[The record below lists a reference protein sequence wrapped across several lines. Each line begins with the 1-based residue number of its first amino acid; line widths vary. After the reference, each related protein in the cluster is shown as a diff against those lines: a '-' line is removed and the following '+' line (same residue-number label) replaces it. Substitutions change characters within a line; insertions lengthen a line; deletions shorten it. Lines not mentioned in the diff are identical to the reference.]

1 VEEIRSLMTF
11 DRQSRYSKRIDKLLI
26 QVVMVKQLLAL
37 IKPWVK
43 SAVAVGLTLT
53 LVFAQTGDAL
63 AARSG
68 GRIGGGSFRA
78 PSRGYSAPNGG
89 YSNRGGGY
97 YPGGGF
103 SNPFIFPWLFFG
115 GGGNLFSLLILLAVG
130 GFLLNTFRRV
140 AGGDSFEGGDVY
152 NPQVS
157 IAEIQVGLLADARE
171 VQSKLDRLAETVNA
185 DTASGRM
192 YLLQETSLELLRH
205 PEYWTYAKTG
215 TQQAKLDRAEAVF
228 NQLSLAERGKFTTET
243 LSKVNNQLRQ
253 AEVNAALPSTGEL
266 ATVEQERSEYIIVT
280 LLVAATRPLQL
291 PKINGDND
299 LRQALQTLGSLDASA
314 IVAIEA
320 IWTPQANG
328 DALTT
333 DDILTHYPDLKL
345 V

>member
-1 VEEIRSLMTF
+1 MLE
-11 DRQSRYSKRIDKLLI
+11 K
-26 QVVMVKQLLAL
+26 LLAL
-37 IKPWVK
+37 IKPLVK
-43 SAVAVGLTLT
+43 SLVAVGLVLT
-53 LVFAQTGDAL
+53 LVMSQTGDAL

-68 GRIGGGSFRA
+68 GRIGGGSFRS
-78 PSRGYSAPNGG
+78 PSRGYSSPSGG
-89 YSNRGGGY
+89 SYGGRGGGY
-97 YPGGGF
+97 YPGGGLSPF
-103 SNPFIFPWLFFG
+103 FFLPFIG
-115 GGGNLFSLLILLAVG
+115 GGGGGGLFSLLILISVG

-157 IAEIQVGLLADARE
+157 IAQIQVGLLADARS
-171 VQSKLDRLAETVNA
+171 VQSKLDQLAETVNA
-185 DTASGRM
+185 DTATGRM
-192 YLLQETSLELLRH
+192 YLLQETRLELLRH
-205 PEYWTYAKTG
+205 PEYWTYAKTS

-228 NQLSLAERGKFTTET
+228 NQLSLNERGKFTTET

-253 AEVNAALPSTGEL
+253 ADSNAVLNSTGEL
-266 ATVEQERSEYIIVT
+266 ATVEQERAEYIIVT
-280 LLVAATRPLQL
+280 LLVAATRSLEL
-291 PKINGDND
+291 PKINGEAD

-333 DDILTHYPDLKL
+333 DDILAYYPDLKL

>member
-1 VEEIRSLMTF
+1 MLE
-11 DRQSRYSKRIDKLLI
+11 K
-26 QVVMVKQLLAL
+26 LLAL
-37 IKPWVK
+37 IKPLVK
-43 SAVAVGLTLT
+43 SLVAVGLVLT
-53 LVFAQTGDAL
+53 LVMSQTGDAL

-68 GRIGGGSFRA
+68 GRIGGGSFRS
-78 PSRGYSAPNGG
+78 PSRGYSSPSGG
-89 YSNRGGGY
+89 SYGGRGGGY
-97 YPGGGF
+97 YPGGGLSPF
-103 SNPFIFPWLFFG
+103 FFLPFIG
-115 GGGNLFSLLILLAVG
+115 GGGGGGLFSLLILISVG

-157 IAEIQVGLLADARE
+157 IAQIQVGLLADARS
-171 VQSKLDRLAETVNA
+171 VQSKLDQLAETVNA
-185 DTASGRM
+185 DTATGRM

-205 PEYWTYAKTG
+205 PEYWTYAKTS

-228 NQLSLAERGKFTTET
+228 NQLSLNERGKFTTET

-253 AEVNAALPSTGEL
+253 ADSNAALNSTGEL
-266 ATVEQERSEYIIVT
+266 ATAEQERAEYIIVT
-280 LLVAATRPLQL
+280 LLVAATRSLEL
-291 PKINGDND
+291 PKINGEAD

-333 DDILTHYPDLKL
+333 DDILAYYPDLKL

>member
-1 VEEIRSLMTF
+1 ML
-11 DRQSRYSKRIDKLLI
+11 DKLRALLKP
-26 QVVMVKQLLAL
+26 MVKSL
-37 IKPWVK
+37 
-43 SAVAVGLTLT
+43 VAVGLVLT
-53 LVFAQTGDAL
+53 LVFSQTGDAL

-78 PSRGYSAPNGG
+78 PSRGYSSPSGG
-89 YSNRGGGY
+89 SYGRGGGGF

-103 SNPFIFPWLFFG
+103 SSPFFFLPFLG
-115 GGGNLFSLLILLAVG
+115 GGGGGLFSLLIMVAVG

-140 AGGDSFEGGDVY
+140 AGGDSFEGGDTY

-157 IAEIQVGLLADARE
+157 IAQIQVGLLADARS
-171 VQSKLDRLAETVNA
+171 VQSKLDQLAETVNA

-192 YLLQETSLELLRH
+192 HLLQETSLELLRH
-205 PEYWTYAKTG
+205 PEYWTYGKTG

-228 NQLSLAERGKFTTET
+228 NQLSLNERGKFTTET

-253 AEVNAALPSTGEL
+253 ANSGAALNSTGEL
-266 ATVEQERSEYIIVT
+266 LTVEQEQERAEYIIVT
-280 LLVAATRPLQL
+280 LLVAATRKLEL
-291 PKINGDND
+291 PKINGESD

-333 DDILTHYPDLKL
+333 DDILTYYPDLKL

>member
-1 VEEIRSLMTF
+1 M
-11 DRQSRYSKRIDKLLI
+11 IDKLRALLKP
-26 QVVMVKQLLAL
+26 MVKSL
-37 IKPWVK
+37 
-43 SAVAVGLTLT
+43 VAVGLVLT

-68 GRIGGGSFRA
+68 GRIGGGSFRS
-78 PSRGYSAPNGG
+78 PSRGYSSPGNS
-89 YSNRGGGY
+89 YPSRGGGY

-103 SNPFIFPWLFFG
+103 LSPLFWFLPFG
-115 GGGNLFSLLILLAVG
+115 GGGSLLSLFVLIAVG

-140 AGGDSFEGGDVY
+140 TGGDSFEGDVY

-157 IAEIQVGLLADARE
+157 IAQIQVGLLAEARS
-171 VQSKLDRLAETVNA
+171 VQSKLDQLAETVNA

-205 PEYWTYAKTG
+205 PEYWTYGKTS

-228 NQLSLAERGKFTTET
+228 NQLSLNERGKFTTET
-243 LSKVNNQLRQ
+243 LSNINNQLRQ
-253 AEVNAALPSTGEL
+253 AQTNAALNSTGEL
-266 ATVEQERSEYIIVT
+266 VTVEQEQERAEYIIVT
-280 LLVAATRPLQL
+280 LLVAATRPLEL
-291 PKINGDND
+291 PKINGQDD
-299 LRQALQTLGSLDASA
+299 LRQALQTLGSLDGSA
-314 IVAIEA
+314 IVAVEA

-333 DDILTHYPDLKL
+333 DDILAHYPDLKL

>member
-1 VEEIRSLMTF
+1 MINKLRS
-11 DRQSRYSKRIDKLLI
+11 
-26 QVVMVKQLLAL
+26 L
-37 IKPWVK
+37 IKPLMK
-43 SAVAVGLTLT
+43 SLIAAGLVLT
-53 LVFAQTGDAL
+53 LVFAQTGDAF

-78 PSRGYSAPNGG
+78 PSRSMPSGSGG
-89 YSNRGGGY
+89 YNRNYGGGY
-97 YPGGGF
+97 GGGFGGGF
-103 SNPFIFPWLFFG
+103 SPFMIPFMFG
-115 GGGNLFSLLILLAVG
+115 GGGGSLFSLMIMIAIG
-130 GFLLNTFRRV
+130 GFLLQTFKRV
-140 AGGDSFEGGDVY
+140 AGGDSLEGADVY

-157 IAEIQVGLLADARE
+157 IAQIQVGLLADARN
-171 VQSKLDRLAETVNA
+171 VQAKLDQLAQTVNA
-185 DTASGRM
+185 ETASGRM
-192 YLLQETSLELLRH
+192 HLLQETSLELLRH
-205 PEYWTYAKTG
+205 PEYWTYGKTT

-253 AEVNAALPSTGEL
+253 ADTNAVLNSTGEV
-266 ATVEQERSEYIIVT
+266 ATVEQERAEYIIVT
-280 LLVAATRPLQL
+280 LMVAATRSITL

-333 DDILTHYPDLKL
+333 DNIHTHYPDLKL

>member
-1 VEEIRSLMTF
+1 
-11 DRQSRYSKRIDKLLI
+11 
-26 QVVMVKQLLAL
+26 MVKQLLAL
-37 IKPWVK
+37 VKPWVK
-43 SAVAVGLTLT
+43 SFVAVGLALT
-53 LVFAQTGDAL
+53 LMVAQTGDAL

-68 GRIGGGSFRA
+68 GRIGGGSFRS

-89 YSNRGGGY
+89 MNRGGGY
-97 YPGGGF
+97 YPGGGGF
-103 SNPFIFPWLFFG
+103 SPLFWLLPFSG
-115 GGGNLFSLLILLAVG
+115 GGGSLLSLLVMVAVG
-130 GFLLNTFRRV
+130 GFLLQSFKRIT
-140 AGGDSFEGGDVY
+140 GGDNFEGEVY

-157 IAEIQVGLLADARE
+157 ISEIQVGLLADARN
-171 VQSKLDRLAETVNA
+171 VQSKLDQLAITVNA
-185 DTASGRM
+185 DTATGRM
-192 YLLQETSLELLRH
+192 HLLQETSLELLRH
-205 PEYWTYAKTG
+205 PEYWTYGKTS

-228 NQLSLAERGKFTTET
+228 NQLSLNERGKFTSET

-253 AEVNAALPSTGEL
+253 AENNAALPSTGEL
-266 ATVEQERSEYIIVT
+266 ATVEQERAEYIIVT
-280 LLVAATRPLQL
+280 LLVAATRSIQL

-299 LRQALQTLGSLDASA
+299 LRQALQILGSLDASA

>member
-1 VEEIRSLMTF
+1 
-11 DRQSRYSKRIDKLLI
+11 
-26 QVVMVKQLLAL
+26 MVKKLLAL

-43 SAVAVGLTLT
+43 SIVTIGLALTLM
-53 LVFAQTGDAL
+53 LGQSGDAL

-78 PSRGYSAPNGG
+78 PSRGYSAPSGG
-89 YSNRGGGY
+89 MNRGGGY
-97 YPGGGF
+97 GYGGGGF
-103 SNPFIFPWLFFG
+103 SPFMLPWLMFG
-115 GGGNLFSLLILLAVG
+115 GGGGSLFSLLIMVAVG
-130 GFLLNTFRRV
+130 GYLLQSFRKV
-140 AGGDSFEGGDVY
+140 TGGDSFEGDVY

-157 IAEIQVGLLADARE
+157 IAQIQVGLLADARN
-171 VQSKLDRLAETVNA
+171 VQTKLDSLAQTINAETA
-185 DTASGRM
+185 TGRM
-192 YLLQETSLELLRH
+192 HLLQETSLELLRH
-205 PEYWTYAKTG
+205 PEYWTYGKTS

-253 AEVNAALPSTGEL
+253 ADTNAVLNSTGEL
-266 ATVEQERSEYIIVT
+266 ATVEQERGEYIIVT
-280 LLVAATRPLQL
+280 LLVAATRSIQL
-291 PKINGDND
+291 PKINGDSD

-314 IVAIEA
+314 LVAIEA

-333 DDILTHYPDLKL
+333 DDIHTHYPDLKL

>member
-1 VEEIRSLMTF
+1 MLEKLRS
-11 DRQSRYSKRIDKLLI
+11 
-26 QVVMVKQLLAL
+26 L
-37 IKPWVK
+37 IKPLMK
-43 SAVAVGLTLT
+43 SFVAVGLVLT
-53 LVFAQTGDAL
+53 LVFSQTGDAL

-78 PSRGYSAPNGG
+78 PSRGYSSPSGG
-89 YSNRGGGY
+89 SYGRGGGY

-103 SNPFIFPWLFFG
+103 SSPFFFLPFVG
-115 GGGNLFSLLILLAVG
+115 GGGGGLFSLLIMVAVG

-140 AGGDSFEGGDVY
+140 AGGDSFEGGDTY

-157 IAEIQVGLLADARE
+157 IAQIQVGLLADARS
-171 VQSKLDRLAETVNA
+171 VQSKLDQLAETVNA

-192 YLLQETSLELLRH
+192 HLLQETSLELLRH
-205 PEYWTYAKTG
+205 PEYWTYGKTG

-228 NQLSLAERGKFTTET
+228 NQLSLNERGKFTTET

-253 AEVNAALPSTGEL
+253 AGGGATLNSTGEI
-266 ATVEQERSEYIIVT
+266 ATVEPEQERAEYIIVT
-280 LLVAATRPLQL
+280 LLVAATRKLEL
-291 PKINGDND
+291 PKINGESD

-333 DDILTHYPDLKL
+333 DDILAYYPDLKL

>member
-1 VEEIRSLMTF
+1 
-11 DRQSRYSKRIDKLLI
+11 
-26 QVVMVKQLLAL
+26 MVKQLLAL

-43 SAVAVGLTLT
+43 SVLAVGLALTLT
-53 LVFAQTGDAL
+53 LSQSGDAL

-68 GRIGGGSFRA
+68 GRIGGGSFRS

-89 YSNRGGGY
+89 MNRGGGGY

-103 SNPFIFPWLFFG
+103 SSPFFWAPFMFG
-115 GGGNLFSLLILLAVG
+115 GGGGSLFSLLIMVAVG
-130 GFLLNTFRRV
+130 GYLLQSFRR
-140 AGGDSFEGGDVY
+140 ATGGGDSFEGDVY

-157 IAEIQVGLLADARE
+157 IAEIQVGLLAEARD
-171 VQSKLDRLAETVNA
+171 VQSKLDQLATTINP
-185 DTASGRM
+185 DTATGRM
-192 YLLQETSLELLRH
+192 HLLQETSLELLRH
-205 PEYWTYAKTG
+205 PEYWTYAKTS

-253 AEVNAALPSTGEL
+253 SESPAVFNSTGEL
-266 ATVEQERSEYIIVT
+266 ATAEPERSEYIIVT
-280 LLVAATRPLQL
+280 LLVAATRSIQL
-291 PKINGDND
+291 PKINGDSD

-314 IVAIEA
+314 LVAIEA

-333 DDILTHYPDLKL
+333 DDILAHYPDLKL

>member
-1 VEEIRSLMTF
+1 MTF

-37 IKPWVK
+37 MKPWVK
-43 SAVAVGLTLT
+43 SAVAVGLALT

-78 PSRGYSAPNGG
+78 PSRGYNAPSGG

-103 SNPFIFPWLFFG
+103 SSPFFFLPFLG
-115 GGGNLFSLLILLAVG
+115 GGGGGSLFSLLILVAVG
-130 GFLLNTFRRV
+130 GFLLQSFRRI

-157 IAEIQVGLLADARE
+157 IAEIQVGLLAEARN

-205 PEYWTYAKTG
+205 PEYWTYGKTS
-215 TQQAKLDRAEAVF
+215 TQQAKLDRSEAIF

-243 LSKVNNQLRQ
+243 LSQVNNQLRQ
-253 AEVNAALPSTGEL
+253 ADVRAALPSTGEL
-266 ATVEQERSEYIIVT
+266 ATVEPERSEYIIVT

-291 PKINGDND
+291 PKINGDAD

>member
-1 VEEIRSLMTF
+1 MINKLRS
-11 DRQSRYSKRIDKLLI
+11 
-26 QVVMVKQLLAL
+26 L
-37 IKPWVK
+37 IKPLMK
-43 SAVAVGLTLT
+43 SLIAAGLVLT
-53 LVFAQTGDAL
+53 LVFAQTGDAF

-78 PSRGYSAPNGG
+78 PSRSMPSNG
-89 YSNRGGGY
+89 GGGY
-97 YPGGGF
+97 NRGYGGGYGGGF
-103 SNPFIFPWLFFG
+103 SPLFYLPFIG
-115 GGGNLFSLLILLAVG
+115 GGGGGLFSLLIMVAIG
-130 GFLLNTFRRV
+130 GFLLQTFKRV
-140 AGGDSFEGGDVY
+140 AGGDSFEGSDVY

-157 IAEIQVGLLADARE
+157 IAQIQVGLLADARD
-171 VQSKLDRLAETVNA
+171 VQAKLDQLATTVNA
-185 DTASGRM
+185 ETASGRM
-192 YLLQETSLELLRH
+192 HLLQETSLELLRH
-205 PEYWTYAKTG
+205 PEYWTYGKTT

-253 AEVNAALPSTGEL
+253 ADTNAVLNSTGEI
-266 ATVEQERSEYIIVT
+266 ATVEQERAEYIVVT
-280 LLVAATRPLQL
+280 LMVAATRSITL
-291 PKINGDND
+291 PKINGDAD

-333 DDILTHYPDLKL
+333 DDIIAYYPDLKL

>member
-1 VEEIRSLMTF
+1 MTF

-53 LVFAQTGDAL
+53 LVFAQAGDAL

-68 GRIGGGSFRA
+68 GRIGGGSFRS
-78 PSRGYSAPNGG
+78 PSRGYSAPSGG
-89 YSNRGGGY
+89 MNRGGGY
-97 YPGGGF
+97 GYGGGF
-103 SNPFIFPWLFFG
+103 SPFYIPFLFG
-115 GGGNLFSLLILLAVG
+115 GGGGSLLSLLVMVAVG
-130 GFLLNTFRRV
+130 GFLLQSFRR
-140 AGGDSFEGGDVY
+140 ATGGDSFEGDVY

-157 IAEIQVGLLADARE
+157 IAEIQVGLLAEARD

-205 PEYWTYAKTG
+205 PEYWTYGKTS

-253 AEVNAALPSTGEL
+253 AETNAALPSTGEL

-291 PKINGDND
+291 PKINGDAD

-314 IVAIEA
+314 LVAIEA

-333 DDILTHYPDLKL
+333 DDILAHYPDLKL

>member
-1 VEEIRSLMTF
+1 ML
-11 DRQSRYSKRIDKLLI
+11 DKLRALLKP
-26 QVVMVKQLLAL
+26 MVKSL
-37 IKPWVK
+37 
-43 SAVAVGLTLT
+43 VAVGLVLT
-53 LVFAQTGDAL
+53 LVFSQTGDAL

-78 PSRGYSAPNGG
+78 PSRGYSAPSGG
-89 YSNRGGGY
+89 SYGRGGGY

-103 SNPFIFPWLFFG
+103 SPFFFLPFLG
-115 GGGNLFSLLILLAVG
+115 GGGGGLFSLLIMVAVG

-140 AGGDSFEGGDVY
+140 AGGDSFEGGGDVY

-157 IAEIQVGLLADARE
+157 IAQIQVGLLADARS
-171 VQSKLDRLAETVNA
+171 VQSKLDQLAETVNA

-192 YLLQETSLELLRH
+192 HLLQETSLELLRH
-205 PEYWTYAKTG
+205 PEYWTYGKTG

-228 NQLSLAERGKFTTET
+228 NQLSLNERGKFTTET

-253 AEVNAALPSTGEL
+253 AGSGAALNSTGEL
-266 ATVEQERSEYIIVT
+266 ATVEQEQERAEYIIVT
-280 LLVAATRPLQL
+280 LLVAATRKLEL
-291 PKINGDND
+291 PQINGESD

-333 DDILTHYPDLKL
+333 DDILAYYPDLKL

>member
-1 VEEIRSLMTF
+1 ML
-11 DRQSRYSKRIDKLLI
+11 DKLRALLKP
-26 QVVMVKQLLAL
+26 MVKSLA
-37 IKPWVK
+37 
-43 SAVAVGLTLT
+43 AVGLVLA
-53 LVFAQTGDAL
+53 LMFAQSGDAL

-78 PSRGYSAPNGG
+78 PSRGGYSAPNNG
-89 YSNRGGGY
+89 YGRGGGY

-103 SNPFIFPWLFFG
+103 SPFFFLPFVG
-115 GGGNLFSLLILLAVG
+115 GGGGSLLSLLVLISVG

-157 IAEIQVGLLADARE
+157 IAQIQVGLLAQARD
-171 VQSKLDRLAETVNA
+171 VQSKLDQLAETVNA

-205 PEYWTYAKTG
+205 PEYWTYGKTG
-215 TQQAKLDRAEAVF
+215 VQLAKLDRAEAVF
-228 NQLSLAERGKFTTET
+228 NQLSLNERGKFTTET

-253 AEVNAALPSTGEL
+253 AGANATLNSTGEL
-266 ATVEQERSEYIIVT
+266 ATVEQEQERAEYIIVT
-280 LLVAATRPLQL
+280 LLVAATRQL
-291 PKINGDND
+291 ELPQINGESD
-299 LRQALQTLGSLDASA
+299 LRQALQMLGSLDASA

-333 DDILTHYPDLKL
+333 DDILAYYPDLKL

>member
-1 VEEIRSLMTF
+1 
-11 DRQSRYSKRIDKLLI
+11 
-26 QVVMVKQLLAL
+26 
-37 IKPWVK
+37 VK
-43 SAVAVGLTLT
+43 SLVAVGLVLT
-53 LVFAQTGDAL
+53 LVFAQTGDAF

-78 PSRGYSAPNGG
+78 PSRGYSSPNNG
-89 YSNRGGGY
+89 YGRGGGY

-103 SNPFIFPWLFFG
+103 SSPFFFLPFLG
-115 GGGNLFSLLILLAVG
+115 GGGGGLFSLLITIAIG

-140 AGGDSFEGGDVY
+140 AGGDSFQGGDVY

-157 IAEIQVGLLADARE
+157 IAQIQVGLLAEARD
-171 VQSKLDRLAETVNA
+171 VQSKLDQLAETVNA

-215 TQQAKLDRAEAVF
+215 VQQAKLDRAEAVF
-228 NQLSLAERGKFTTET
+228 NQLSLNERGKFTTET

-253 AEVNAALPSTGEL
+253 AGSSATLNSTGEL
-266 ATVEQERSEYIIVT
+266 ATVEQEQEQERAEYIIVT
-280 LLVAATRPLQL
+280 LLVAATRQLEL
-291 PKINGDND
+291 PKINGESD

-333 DDILTHYPDLKL
+333 DDILAYYPDLKL

>member
-1 VEEIRSLMTF
+1 M
-11 DRQSRYSKRIDKLLI
+11 IDKLRALLKP
-26 QVVMVKQLLAL
+26 MVKTL
-37 IKPWVK
+37 
-43 SAVAVGLTLT
+43 VAVGLVLT

-68 GRIGGGSFRA
+68 GRIGGGSFRS
-78 PSRGYSAPNGG
+78 PSRGYSNPGNS
-89 YSNRGGGY
+89 YPSRGGGY

-103 SNPFIFPWLFFG
+103 SSPFFWAPFMFG
-115 GGGNLFSLLILLAVG
+115 GGGGSLLSLLVMVAVG
-130 GFLLNTFRRV
+130 GFLLQTFRRV
-140 AGGDSFEGGDVY
+140 TGGDSFEGDVY

-157 IAEIQVGLLADARE
+157 IAQIQVGLLAEARS
-171 VQSKLDRLAETVNA
+171 VQSKLDQLAETVNA

-192 YLLQETSLELLRH
+192 HLLQETSLELLRH
-205 PEYWTYAKTG
+205 PEYWTYGKTS

-228 NQLSLAERGKFTTET
+228 NQLSLNERGKFTTET
-243 LSKVNNQLRQ
+243 LSNVNNQLRQ
-253 AEVNAALPSTGEL
+253 AQTNAALNSTGEL
-266 ATVEQERSEYIIVT
+266 ATVEQEQERAEYIIVT
-280 LLVAATRPLQL
+280 LLVAATRQIEL
-291 PKINGDND
+291 PKINGESD

-333 DDILTHYPDLKL
+333 DDILTYYPDLKL